1 MCDGAEKAA
10 RDPRRVVGRAHET
23 ALDASPSADGA
34 MVKTAANRQQE
45 LL

>member
-1 MCDGAEKAA
+1 MCDGEEKAA
-10 RDPRRVVGRAHET
+10 RDPRRVAYRAFET
-23 ALDASPSADGA
+23 TLDASPGADGA